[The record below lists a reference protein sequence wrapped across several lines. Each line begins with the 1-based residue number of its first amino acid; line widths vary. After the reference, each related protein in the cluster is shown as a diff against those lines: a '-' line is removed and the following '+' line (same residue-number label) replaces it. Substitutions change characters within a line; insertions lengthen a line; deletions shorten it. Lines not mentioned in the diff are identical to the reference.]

1 MSLQNSA
8 RGLFIIQ
15 LISEKGSQ
23 SLGTHTETRS
33 VTRELQI
40 DSLEATEG
48 ALREGLIFA
57 LLEQRLQKPFTG
69 MFKS

>member
-1 MSLQNSA
+1 MSGLCILI
-8 RGLFIIQ
+8 GLF
-15 LISEKGSQ
+15 
-23 SLGTHTETRS
+23 RA
-33 VTRELQI
+33 LQM

-69 MFKS
+69 MFKN